1 MPSPCFTA
9 PLAIAAGL
17 MSPSL
22 RQRLAPM
29 LRIFTVILI
38 LSNLGRLGFLFL
50 FSNEAARWDTK
61 AVILSLAAGLRFD
74 LAAFAI
80 IFLVPLFLLSL
91 PRLPN
96 MLRRTAWVIILVL
109 HFAWV
114 AITLGDLIFYS
125 IAHRRAAAE
134 FFAVFASMKDLWSFL
149 KGSALYIL
157 IGLPVGVLPFYFI
170 YRKQSRQPHVPLGRY
185 ASLLLPVLLLFSGVI
200 AIRGGLQGR
209 PLNVTHAFV
218 VGDYFWGNV
227 TLNPVFATVKLA
239 YTGDALPVNRAL
251 GNLPVES
258 VRKMFAADGEVFLQ
272 GDYTFYRQS
281 APVADKPIK
290 KNVVIFVME
299 SWSAADL
306 GWFGN
311 EHKATPV
318 YDSIAAE
325 SLNYTNAFALGNRSI
340 TAIPTI
346 ASSIAGMFGRPY
358 TTSSYAN
365 NKQRG
370 MGSIFAEQG
379 YATYFVTGYKAGAQG
394 FSTYMQVAGFE
405 KIITRENLGLGLE
418 KSDGVWGIYDHHTFS
433 RLHEILDA
441 ETKPFVAIVPSL
453 HPHHP
458 YKLPADYA
466 QKDFYKGFARAPH
479 FNALRYSDYALGRF
493 FERART
499 SRYYKNTIFII
510 TADHTY
516 TQNGVIAK
524 YRIPLTFYAPGFLKP
539 AKNAT
544 IASQLDILPTLIS
557 MLSIKTRHASMGK
570 SIWGKAPQPWAMI
583 DLDGSMGYLSGKTA
597 IMVNR
602 EAALGAYDI
611 QNDEDFSLNLLPA
624 RQGEIQP
631 QIRQWFSYMNAVSD
645 SISKNRI
652 AP

>member
-1 MPSPCFTA
+1 
-9 PLAIAAGL
+9 
-17 MSPSL
+17 MSGSL
-22 RQRLAPM
+22 RLRLAPM
-29 LRIFTVILI
+29 LRIFVVILV

-50 FSNEAARWDTK
+50 FSNEAVRWDTP
-61 AVILSLAAGLRFD
+61 AIVRSLAAGLRFD

-80 IFLVPLFLLSL
+80 VFLLPLFVLAL

-96 MLRRTAWVIILVL
+96 AVRRSVWILILVL
-109 HFAWV
+109 HFLWV
-114 AITLGDLIFYS
+114 AITFGDLVFYS

-134 FFAVFASMKDLWSFL
+134 FVAVFASFKDFWSFL
-149 KGSALYIL
+149 KGSALYVL
-157 IGLPVGVLPFYFI
+157 IGLPVGSLPFYLM
-170 YRKQSRQPHVPLGRY
+170 YRRQSRQAAPELGRY
-185 ASLLLPVLLLFSGVI
+185 ATLLLPVLLLFCGVI

-239 YTGDALPVNRAL
+239 YTGDAMPTNRAQ
-251 GNLPVES
+251 GDLPVEQ
-258 VRKMFAADGEVFLQ
+258 VRKMFVAEGEKFLRD
-272 GDYTFYRQS
+272 DYTFYRQS
-281 APVADKPIK
+281 APASAKSLK
-290 KNVVIFVME
+290 KNVVIFIME

-311 EHKATPV
+311 ERKATPV
-318 YDSIAAE
+318 FDAIAAD

-346 ASSIAGMFGRPY
+346 ASSIVGMFGRPY

-405 KIITRENLGLGLE
+405 KIITRENLGLGLD

-458 YKLPADYA
+458 YKLPDDYA
-466 QKDFYKGFARAPH
+466 EKEFYKGFARAPH
-479 FNALRYSDYALGRF
+479 FNALRYSDFALGKF
-493 FERART
+493 FERARK
-499 SRYYKNTIFII
+499 SRYFMNTVFII

-539 AKNAT
+539 EKNAT
-544 IASQLDILPTLIS
+544 LASQLDILPTLIS
-557 MLSIKTRHASMGK
+557 MLSVDTRHASMGK
-570 SIWGKAPQPWAMI
+570 SLWGKATQPWAII
-583 DLDGSMGYLSGKTA
+583 DLDGSMGYLSGNTA
-597 IMVNR
+597 VMVNR

-611 QNDEDFSLNLLPA
+611 QNDEDFSRNLLPA
-624 RQGEIQP
+624 RQSEIQP
-631 QIRQWFSYMNAVSD
+631 QIREWFSYMNAVSD

-652 AP
+652 APAE